1 MNTKVFV
8 NLPVKDLKR
17 SMDFFSNLGF
27 SFNPQFTDEK
37 AACME
42 LNSDGFVM
50 LLAEPFFKQFINKDI
65 ADATKSTEVLVAIS
79 ADSKEKVN
87 ERVDKALSMGAIES
101 GPVQDMGNMYSRSF
115 SDLDGHIWENM
126 WMNISIDN
134 PAPKQYY

>member
-27 SFNPQFTDEK
+27 SFDPKFTDEK

-42 LNSDGFVM
+42 LNSDGYVM
-50 LLAEPFFKQFINKDI
+50 LLSEPFFKQFINKDI

-87 ERVDKALSMGAIES
+87 ERVDKAISMGATET
-101 GPVQDMGNMYSRSF
+101 GQVQDMGNMYSRSF
-115 SDLDGHIWENM
+115 SDLDGHIWENL
-126 WMNISIDN
+126 WMNLSSDN
-134 PAPKQYY
+134 PAPNQYY

>member
-8 NLPVKDLKR
+8 NLPVKDLKK

-42 LNSDGFVM
+42 LNSDGYIM

-87 ERVDKALSMGAIES
+87 ERVEKALSLGAIES
-101 GPVQDMGNMYSRSF
+101 GTVQDLGNMYSRSF

-126 WMNISIDN
+126 WMNISSEN
-134 PAPKQYY
+134 PAPNQYY

>member
-27 SFNPQFTDEK
+27 SFNPQFTDDK

-42 LNSDGFVM
+42 LNSDGYVM

-87 ERVDKALSMGAIES
+87 ERMEKALSMGATES
-101 GPVQDMGNMYSRSF
+101 GQIQDAGNMYSRSF

-126 WMNISIDN
+126 WMNISSEN
-134 PAPKQYY
+134 PAPNQYY

>member
-17 SMDFFSNLGF
+17 SIDFFSNLGF
-27 SFNPQFTDEK
+27 SFNPQFTDDN

-50 LLAEPFFKQFINKDI
+50 LLAEPFFKQFISKDI

-87 ERVDKALSMGAIES
+87 ERVEKALSLGATET
-101 GPVQDMGNMYSRSF
+101 GPVQDVGNMYSRSF

-126 WMNISIDN
+126 WMNMSIDN

>member
-27 SFNPQFTDEK
+27 SFNPQFTDDK

-50 LLAEPFFKQFINKDI
+50 LLAEPFFRQFINKEI

-87 ERVDKALSMGAIES
+87 ERMEKALSMGATETGS
-101 GPVQDMGNMYSRSF
+101 VQDVGNMYSRSF

-126 WMNISIDN
+126 WMNISSEN
-134 PAPKQYY
+134 QAPNQYY